1 MDRANYLIVFRTFP
15 PDKMAKTFLLFVLF
29 FLQITFIH
37 AQTRVGVMLIAE
49 DANDNV
55 SLRPSV
61 GLVIDHQVTRKSGI
75 ETGIFYRTFLGTIL
89 VFTELNGLSNTF
101 FVDVRESHITLP
113 ILYKF
118 HSRILNLSVGPTFD
132 FFMGWKQTGGSQEVE
147 VNDYSISPSF
157 GFGGML
163 KVSKSIRLSDRM
175 YLEPDLR
182 LNPVLS
188 RSIIY
193 GGFGIAIKY
202 QTKQVEK

>member
-1 MDRANYLIVFRTFP
+1 
-15 PDKMAKTFLLFVLF
+15 
-29 FLQITFIH
+29 
-37 AQTRVGVMLIAE
+37 MLIAE
-49 DANDNV
+49 DANDDNN
-55 SLRPSV
+55 LRPSV
-61 GLVIDHQVTRKSGI
+61 GLVIDHQGTRKSGI
-75 ETGIFYRTFLGTIL
+75 ETRIFYRTFLSTNLIF
-89 VFTELNGLSNTF
+89 VELDGLSNTF

-132 FFMGWKQTGGSQEVE
+132 FFVGWKQTGGSQEIE

-163 KVSKSIRLSDRM
+163 KVSKGIRLSDQV

-202 QTKQVEK
+202 QTKQLEK

>member
-1 MDRANYLIVFRTFP
+1 
-15 PDKMAKTFLLFVLF
+15 MAKTFLLFVLF
-29 FLQITFIH
+29 FLQITFIQ

-49 DANDNV
+49 DANDDI

-75 ETGIFYRTFLGTIL
+75 EKGIFYRTFLGTIL

-101 FVDVRESHITLP
+101 FVNVRESHITLP

-132 FFMGWKQTGGSQEVE
+132 FFMGWKQTGGFQEVE

-163 KVSKSIRLSDRM
+163 KVSKSIWLSDRM
-175 YLEPDLR
+175 SLEPDLR